1 MIIGQPS
8 SRCKTRAPRRAAPV
22 SVRTRQSLR
31 PVRSLDWRKLKA
43 EVDAYV
49 ANLPLDKQA
58 QLPLAGT
65 LPEIMVGIG
74 LLLGGYLF
82 TFQTSDNGG
91 RLVLGGA
98 VVDFQI
104 YQGTVTTVIR
114 VQGDYWHSLPDRVLK
129 DRAQF
134 DLLKSR
140 GYLVWDAWE
149 HDVYVAWEQ
158 GRIAD
163 FVREGIES
171 AI

>member
-1 MIIGQPS
+1 
-8 SRCKTRAPRRAAPV
+8 
-22 SVRTRQSLR
+22 
-31 PVRSLDWRKLKA
+31 
-43 EVDAYV
+43 
-49 ANLPLDKQA
+49 
-58 QLPLAGT
+58 
-65 LPEIMVGIG
+65 MVGIG

-82 TFQTSDNGG
+82 TFQASENGG

-129 DRAQF
+129 DKAQF

-149 HDVYVAWEQ
+149 HDVYRAWEQ